1 MKGALW
7 MVLEVFTKMYLL
19 IHLSCVLMF
28 ILCVMYVHCACTEAR
43 RGRQNLW
50 NWSYVSHYVVLG
62 TESQVFG
69 KRSQCS
75 LAMKCFS
82 TLCRRFIMELWYLN
96 SSQLGFFKTLN
107 GVDENVSYVLMK

>member
-1 MKGALW
+1 MCTVCLYRGQKGAPEPLELELW
-7 MVLEVFTKMYLL
+7 KV
-19 IHLSCVLMF
+19 
-28 ILCVMYVHCACTEAR
+28 
-43 RGRQNLW
+43 
-50 NWSYVSHYVVLG
+50 VSHYVVLG

-107 GVDENVSYVLMK
+107 GLMKMLVMF

>member
-28 ILCVMYVHCACTEAR
+28 TLCVMCEHCLY
-43 RGRQNLW
+43 RGQKTAPEPLELELW
-50 NWSYVSHYVVLG
+50 KVVSHCVVLG

-75 LAMKCFS
+75 LEMKCFS
-82 TLCRRFIMELWYLN
+82 SLCRRFIMELWYLN
-96 SSQLGFFKTLN
+96 SSQLGFFKP
-107 GVDENVSYVLMK
+107 